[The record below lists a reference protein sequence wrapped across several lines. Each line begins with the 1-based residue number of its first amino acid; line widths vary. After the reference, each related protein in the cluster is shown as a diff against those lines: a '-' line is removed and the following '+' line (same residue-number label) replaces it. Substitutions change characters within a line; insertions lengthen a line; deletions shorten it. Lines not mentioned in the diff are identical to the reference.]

1 MSAERKRSGQ
11 EKWKDLESI
20 LYKKVKGRKALQNK
34 EMIMGFKFGK
44 DIFQKG
50 KILIEY
56 IINEKQL

>member
-34 EMIMGFKFGK
+34 EMVMGFKFGK